1 MKPRLKGI
9 HKGLLTATLFLSAL
23 GLAIISSASTV
34 LSYQRFGNNTY
45 YLKRQLFAVCVGLV
59 IMFVV
64 SRIDYRLF
72 KRYSPI
78 IMMICLILLGLIL
91 VTPLGFK
98 VGNARRWIDLGNFF
112 FQPSEFTKL
121 AVILYL
127 AAWIDSR
134 PEAMRS
140 FFSGLLGPLV
150 VVGAASML
158 IIIEPD
164 FGSMTALLLIAVSI
178 IFAGGAKISHLIG
191 LLAVAA
197 AAGWIAIQAAPYRM
211 ERVMTF
217 LNSSSDPL
225 GAAYQINQALLAI
238 GSGGVWGYGFGES
251 RQKFN
256 FLPEPIGDS
265 VFAVAAEE
273 LGFLRIILI
282 LMLYAVFAYCGFQV
296 ARRAPDMFGKLV
308 AVGVTMWVVI
318 QTSVNIG
325 SMLNLFPLTGIPLPF
340 LSYGGSAIIALLTS
354 IGILLSISRY
364 RL

>member
-134 PEAMRS
+134 PEALRS

-191 LLAVAA
+191 LLAV
-197 AAGWIAIQAAPYRM
+197 
-211 ERVMTF
+211 
-217 LNSSSDPL
+217 
-225 GAAYQINQALLAI
+225 
-238 GSGGVWGYGFGES
+238 
-251 RQKFN
+251 
-256 FLPEPIGDS
+256 
-265 VFAVAAEE
+265 
-273 LGFLRIILI
+273 
-282 LMLYAVFAYCGFQV
+282 
-296 ARRAPDMFGKLV
+296 
-308 AVGVTMWVVI
+308 
-318 QTSVNIG
+318 
-325 SMLNLFPLTGIPLPF
+325 
-340 LSYGGSAIIALLTS
+340 
-354 IGILLSISRY
+354 
-364 RL
+364 